1 MELLSKKEIEELTE
15 NFPLY
20 SQDDKKGNTK
30 VLYHFFIGSADWYV
44 FEGSKEGITPDGKDN
59 ITLFGIA
66 NIIEP
71 EFGYFNL
78 YELESVKVP
87 QKIIMG
93 GGAEISIDIEIER
106 DKYFEQTTLKNLKAN
121 EAITEFLIRMGYKK

>member
-15 NFPLY
+15 NYPLY
-20 SQDDKKGNTK
+20 SQDDKKGETK

-44 FEGSKEGITPDGKDN
+44 F
-59 ITLFGIA
+59 FGIA

-71 EFGYFNL
+71 EFGYFTL
-78 YELESVKVP
+78 YELESTKVP

-93 GGAEISIDIEIER
+93 GAEFTVNIEIER
-106 DKYFEQTTLKNLKAN
+106 DKYFKQTTLEKLETN
-121 EAITEFLIRMGYKK
+121 EVITEFLINMGYKK

>member
-15 NFPLY
+15 NYPLY
-20 SQDDKKGNTK
+20 SQDDKKGETK

-44 FEGSKEGITPDGKDN
+44 FEGSKEGTTPDGKDN

-71 EFGYFNL
+71 EFGYFTL

-87 QKIIMG
+87 QKITM

-106 DKYFEQTTLKNLKAN
+106 DKYFKQTTLKNLNAN
-121 EAITEFLIRMGYKK
+121 EVINDFLIRLGYKE

>member
-1 MELLSKKEIEELTE
+1 MELLSKKDIEELTE
-15 NFPLY
+15 NYPLY
-20 SQDDKKGNTK
+20 SQDDKKGETK

-71 EFGYFNL
+71 EFGYFTL
-78 YELESVKVP
+78 YELENVKVP
-87 QKIIMG
+87 QKIKMG
-93 GGAEISIDIEIER
+93 GVEFEVNIEIER
-106 DKYFEQTTLKNLKAN
+106 DLNFKPTTLKNLKAN
-121 EAITEFLIRMGYKK
+121 EIITDFLNRLGYKE

>member
-15 NFPLY
+15 NYPLY
-20 SQDDKKGNTK
+20 SQDEKKGDTK

-44 FEGSKEGITPDGKDN
+44 FEGSKEGIAPDGKDN

-71 EFGYFNL
+71 EFGYFTL
-78 YELESVKVP
+78 YELESTKVP

-93 GGAEISIDIEIER
+93 GAEFTIDIEIER
-106 DKYFEQTTLKNLKAN
+106 DKYFKQTTLEKLETN
-121 EAITEFLIRMGYKK
+121 EVITEFLINMGYKK

>member
-15 NFPLY
+15 NYPLY
-20 SQDDKKGNTK
+20 SQDDKKGETK

-71 EFGYFNL
+71 EFGYFAL
-78 YELESVKVP
+78 YELENVKVP
-87 QKIIMG
+87 QKIKMG
-93 GGAEISIDIEIER
+93 GVEFEVNIEIER
-106 DKYFEQTTLKNLKAN
+106 DLKFKPTTLKNLKAN
-121 EAITEFLIRMGYKK
+121 EIITDFLNRLGYKE

>member
-93 GGAEISIDIEIER
+93 GAEISIDIEIER